1 MRNEFIKTEWMGKVA
16 LRHIKADR
24 MNAPVYSD
32 GPVENEL
39 YYRLKCNPNYGT
51 GDDHIKFPSWA
62 HGYHLSPLRQNLL
75 KWFPFRPD
83 ANVLEIGAGCGAL
96 TGLLCE
102 KLSKVTALEY
112 SYPRAR
118 VIAQRHSRYS
128 NLEVVVGRLQD
139 YKNEEQFDYVT
150 VIGVLEYAGTFYGG
164 KMPYES
170 FLAKARSLLKPEGTL
185 ILAIENKIGLKY
197 ICGAPEDHTGRIFD
211 SLYDYPYPCKV
222 RTFSKKELTS
232 LMHAAGFYHLKWY
245 YPLPDYKMPQE
256 VLSEEI
262 SPTDLDSIW
271 RLFPAVT
278 RGCERKE
285 ILSEKTLGKTIAR
298 AGLFGEFAN
307 SFLVVARTEQKEEKF
322 KCLRFRGANKVRKPE
337 YQANI
342 RVCVKDQEKIVIRKA
357 ESCKAKAFIQEIT
370 KKEIWAKS
378 FLAGKAEVVTGRL
391 DGSCLYY
398 PYIDLPSLE
407 DLIAKAIKN
416 GDPNSG
422 KSLIEDYK
430 HFLYNL
436 PVETCVPDKFMREF
450 NIKSRMNMKPVD
462 CLRIALL
469 DCIPRNIKVSEEK
482 WYIIDNEWTY
492 DFPLPIDYL
501 IFRGIITLITDLQ
514 AQVQHGVSKDR
525 PVAIFRGYGKRRQ
538 YIPCSWLEIL
548 QTMKIPIDEMAYWEM
563 QFDNHVLSTSKNL
576 RVRLKKNTKML
587 IRVVRLRLK
596 KKPKALTRVAITE
609 IKTSP
614 EILYEIR
621 SILRKVK
628 NRFLRVL
635 SLL

>member
-1 MRNEFIKTEWMGKVA
+1 MLKRFIKTEQIGEVA
-16 LRHIKADR
+16 LKRINVDR
-24 MNAPVYSD
+24 EDATAYSD
-32 GPVENEL
+32 GPMEGEL
-39 YYRLKCNPNYGT
+39 YLRFKGYPDYGQFS
-51 GDDHIKFPSWA
+51 GSPRFRSWA
-62 HGYHLSPLRQNLL
+62 HEYHLSPVRHNLL
-75 KWFPFRPD
+75 KWYPFDPD
-83 ANVLEIGAGCGAL
+83 GSVLEVGAGCGAI
-96 TGLLCE
+96 TGLLCT
-102 KLSKVTALEY
+102 KLKKVIALEP
-112 SYPRAR
+112 SYRRAS
-118 VIAQRHSRYS
+118 VTAQRHSNCS
-128 NLEVVVGRLQD
+128 NLEVVVCGLQD
-139 YKNEEQFDYVT
+139 FECQERFDYAT
-150 VIGVLEYAGTFYGG
+150 VIGVLEYAGAFYGG
-164 KMPYES
+164 RNPYTS
-170 FLAKARSLLKPEGTL
+170 FLTKLRGMLKPNGEL

-211 SLYDYPYPCKV
+211 SVYDYPNPCKV

-232 LMHAAGFYHLKWY
+232 LMHAAGFCNLTWY

-271 RLFPAVT
+271 KWFPART
-278 RGCERKE
+278 GGCERKE
-285 ILSEKTLGKTIAR
+285 ILSEKTLGKTIVR

-322 KCLRFRGANKVRKPE
+322 KCLRFWGANKARKPE
-337 YQANI
+337 YQTNVEI
-342 RVCVKDQEKIVIRKA
+342 CVKDQEKIVIKMA
-357 ESCKAKAFIQEIT
+357 ESCKAKAFIQEIA

-391 DGSCLYY
+391 DDSCLYY
-398 PYIDLPSLE
+398 PYIDFPSME
-407 DLIAKAIKN
+407 DLVAKAMED
-416 GDPNSG
+416 GDPNFG

-436 PVETCVPDKFMREF
+436 PVETCVPDRFMREF
-450 NIKSRMNMKPVD
+450 NIKSRMSMNPVD

-469 DCIPRNIKVSEEK
+469 DCIPHNIKMSKEK

-501 IFRGIITLITDLQ
+501 LFRGIIALITGLQ
-514 AQVQHGVSKDR
+514 AQVQHGVSKDK
-525 PVAIFRGYGKRRQ
+525 PVAIFCGYGRRRQ

-548 QTMKIPIDEMAYWEM
+548 RTMKIPIDEMAYWEM
-563 QFDNHVLSTSKNL
+563 QLQNHILSTSKSL
-576 RVRLKKNTKML
+576 RVRLKTNAKVL

-596 KKPKALTRVAITE
+596 KNPKALTRVAITE

-621 SILRKVK
+621 STLRKVK

-635 SLL
+635 SL

>member
-1 MRNEFIKTEWMGKVA
+1 MKNEFIKTEWIGKVA
-16 LRHIKADR
+16 LRHIKVDR

-32 GPVENEL
+32 GAVEGEL
-39 YYRLKCNPNYGT
+39 HLRFKGDPDYGQFS
-51 GDDHIKFPSWA
+51 GSRRFRSWA
-62 HGYHLSPLRQNLL
+62 HEYHLSPVRHNLL

-96 TGLLCE
+96 TGLLCD
-102 KLSKVTALEY
+102 KLSEVTALEY

-118 VIAQRHSRYS
+118 VTAQRHSRYS

-170 FLAKARSLLKPEGTL
+170 FLTKARSLLKPEGTL

-211 SLYDYPYPCKV
+211 SVYDYPYPCKV

-232 LMHAAGFYHLKWY
+232 LMHAAGFCHLKWY

-271 RLFPAVT
+271 QWFPART
-278 RGCERKE
+278 GGSQRKE

-322 KCLRFRGANKVRKPE
+322 KCLRFWGANKVRKPE

-342 RVCVKDQEKIVIRKA
+342 RICVKDQEKIVIREA

-398 PYIDLPSLE
+398 PYIDLLSLE
-407 DLIAKAIKN
+407 DLIAKAMGD
-416 GDPNSG
+416 GDPNFG

-430 HFLYNL
+430 HFLYSL

-450 NIKSRMNMKPVD
+450 NIKSRTSIKPVD
-462 CLRIALL
+462 CLRTALL
-469 DCIPRNIKVSEEK
+469 DCIPRNIKVSKEK

-501 IFRGIITLITDLQ
+501 LFRGIISLIGDLQ
-514 AQVQHGVSKDR
+514 AQVQHGVSKDK
-525 PVAIFRGYGKRRQ
+525 PAAIFRGYGKTRQ

-548 QTMKIPIDEMAYWEM
+548 RTMKIPIDEMAYWEI
-563 QFDNHVLSTSKNL
+563 QFQNHTLSTSKNL
-576 RVRLKKNTKML
+576 RVRLRRNAKLLT
-587 IRVVRLRLK
+587 RVASLRLK
-596 KKPKALTRVAITE
+596 KNPKALTRVAITE